1 MSALTLLELYPG
13 HLMMNGD
20 MGNAA
25 VLKRRAELAGLGL
38 VVVGHEPG
46 EPLPDDVDFVSI
58 GTGPTSAQAVV
69 GSDLPV
75 IGPQLR
81 AWADAGVAMIAV
93 NAGFH
98 LLGRSL
104 TLPDGT
110 RIEGA
115 GVFATTTQPRAER
128 TVTDAFVVD
137 SEIAGRLVGV
147 ENQAV
152 SVTLHDQRP
161 LGRVVTGRGDD
172 GKVEGAISG
181 NAIGTHLHGPVLALN
196 PALADHLLTV
206 ATARRGERYQTGA
219 AHAEIDAVARQA
231 REHLVR
237 GIGVAVDAAA

>member
-1 MSALTLLELYPG
+1 MSVLTLLELYPG

-25 VLKRRAELAGLGL
+25 VLKRRAELAGLALGI
-38 VVVGHEPG
+38 VGHEPG
-46 EPLPDDVDFVSI
+46 APLPEHVDLVSI

-69 GSDLPV
+69 GDDV
-75 IGPQLR
+75 AHIGPRLR
-81 AWADAGVAMIAV
+81 EWAHSGVPMIAV

-98 LLGRSL
+98 LLGRSV

-110 RIEGA
+110 LIEGA
-115 GVFATTTQPRAER
+115 GVFAITTQPRAER

-137 SEIAGRLVGV
+137 TELAGRVVGV

-152 SVTLHDQRP
+152 QVTLHGQQP
-161 LGRVVTGRGDD
+161 LGRVVTGRGND
-172 GKVEGAISG
+172 GKLEGAVSG
-181 NAIGTHLHGPVLALN
+181 DAIGTHLHGPVLALN
-196 PALADHLLTV
+196 PALADHLLTR
-206 ATARRGERYQTGA
+206 AAARAGLEYRTND

>member
-25 VLKRRAELAGLGL
+25 VLKRRAELAGLGFL
-38 VVVGHEPG
+38 IVGHEPG
-46 EPLPDDVDFVSI
+46 GALPDHVDLVSI

-69 GSDLPV
+69 GADVAL

-81 AWADAGVAMIAV
+81 ELAAAGVPMIAV

-110 RIEGA
+110 LIEGA
-115 GVFATTTQPRAER
+115 GVFATTTQPRSDR

-137 SEIAGRLVGV
+137 TEIAGRVVGV
-147 ENQAV
+147 ENQSV
-152 SVTLHDQRP
+152 TVTLHEHSP
-161 LGRVVTGRGDD
+161 LGRVVTGRGND
-172 GKVEGAISG
+172 GKAEGAVNG

-196 PALADHLLTV
+196 PALADHLL
-206 ATARRGERYQTGA
+206 AAAARRAGLDYRLNA

>member
-1 MSALTLLELYPG
+1 MTLLELYPG

-25 VLKRRAELAGLGL
+25 VLKRRAELAGLALGI
-38 VVVGHEPG
+38 VGHEPG
-46 EPLPDDVDFVSI
+46 APLPEHVDLISI

-69 GSDLPV
+69 GDDIGL
-75 IGPQLR
+75 IGPRLR
-81 AWADAGVAMIAV
+81 EWAEAGVPMIAV

-110 RIEGA
+110 LIEGA
-115 GVFATTTQPRAER
+115 GVFATTTQPRSER

-137 SEIAGRLVGV
+137 TEIAGRLVGV

-152 SVTLHDQRP
+152 RVTLHDQRP
-161 LGRVVTGRGDD
+161 LGRVVTGHGDD
-172 GKVEGAISG
+172 GKVEGALSG

-196 PALADHLLTV
+196 PALADQLLTQA
-206 ATARRGERYQTGA
+206 ATRAGLEYRTSD

-237 GIGVAVDAAA
+237 GIGVPVDAAA